1 MERIACALIARFEL
15 ALRARAE
22 PDLWRRPVAMADL
35 AGPGRLGAVSP
46 AAERLG
52 VRPGLLTASARA
64 RWPELDVLAPDAAAV
79 AAAEE
84 EILRALGALSP
95 RLDSDRRGAFFLGLA
110 GMDRIAPSEPAFAAQ
125 VRATLAGLGLVARVA
140 VADQTF
146 TAWVAARRAWRGR
159 AGDAA
164 RPPGSSSSPT
174 GVPPDAGESGARTA
188 VRGDRGVVIVPRG
201 RDRQVLSSV
210 SLADLSLS
218 SQAHELLSL
227 LGLTSA
233 AELAA
238 LPPGELARRLGA
250 EGIELERILG
260 GGGRPFAWPRE
271 EMVPGEPERAA
282 LELDEPVDD
291 LEPLLFLGKSVV
303 DRVLAQVAASRQVV
317 AELRLVAR
325 LDDRSEVAH
334 SLRPAEPTLESRAIL
349 DLFRLWLESR
359 PFASPV
365 LGLEVIATGAR
376 PASAR
381 QLSLYHQREEKE
393 AESLARAVARL
404 AAAFGASSV
413 VRPVLADRFRPE
425 ARVAWVGFDPAV
437 SARPPAPAPRP
448 KKQPRGWVTA
458 KREAERA
465 ERERSEP
472 GLSCQVLVP
481 NPTPAQAA
489 TGVPPARRSA
499 RRASPG
505 AASPGV
511 GSAGAASSGVG
522 SAGAASPG
530 VGSAGAASSGASSPA
545 TTPPVLRI
553 GEPEPVEW
561 RGGLLRR
568 PGRAAARI
576 VASEG
581 PVHLA
586 GEWWEQG
593 GFDRTYHWLTLA
605 DGSLCWVYQDHRDGR
620 CYLHG
625 VAD

>member
-1 MERIACALIARFEL
+1 MERIACALVARFEL
-15 ALRARAE
+15 AVRARAE

-35 AGPGRLGAVSP
+35 SGPGRLGAVSP

-64 RWPELDVLAPDAAAV
+64 RWPELDVLAPDAGAM

-84 EILRALGALSP
+84 EILRALGGLSP
-95 RLDSDRRGAFFLGLA
+95 RLDSDRRGAFFLGLS
-110 GMDRIAPSEPAFAAQ
+110 GLDRIAPSEPDFAA
-125 VRATLAGLGLVARVA
+125 RARAALAARGLVARVA
-140 VADQTF
+140 IADQAF
-146 TAWVAARRAWRGR
+146 TAWVAARRAWRRPGGAATR
-159 AGDAA
+159 PVDAASRGDA
-164 RPPGSSSSPT
+164 RPGSPA
-174 GVPPDAGESGARTA
+174 PA
-188 VRGDRGVVIVPRG
+188 DRGVVIVPRG

-210 SLADLSLS
+210 GLADLGLS

-227 LGLTSA
+227 LGMTSA

-238 LPPGELARRLGA
+238 LPPGALSRRLGA
-250 EGIELERILG
+250 EGIRLERILG

-317 AELRLVAR
+317 AELRVVAR

-334 SLRPAEPTLESRAIL
+334 ALRPAEPTLESRAIL

-365 LGLEVIATGAR
+365 LGLEVIASGAR

-393 AESLARAVARL
+393 AEALARAVARL

-425 ARVAWVGFDPAV
+425 ARVAWVGFDPEG
-437 SARPPAPAPRP
+437 SPSPPPSPRP

-458 KREAERA
+458 KREAEAA

-472 GLSCQVLVP
+472 GLSCQVLAP
-481 NPTPAQAA
+481 PLSSPRPSIQALPAGPPKGPYPAPAQDP
-489 TGVPPARRSA
+489 TGASPARRRA

-505 AASPGV
+505 VPSPG
-511 GSAGAASSGVG
+511 AG
-522 SAGAASPG
+522 SPG
-530 VGSAGAASSGASSPA
+530 SPSPIA
-545 TTPPVLRI
+545 PAPTAPSPGTTPPVLRI

-586 GEWWEQG
+586 GEWWVEG
-593 GFDRTYHWLTLA
+593 GFDRSYHWLTLA